1 MKQKE
6 VDAVFGGK
14 AEFENADRMASKS
27 RGKKKFSSFFCVLAL
42 QWEGWMLISMS
53 CSTMPRGRLRR
64 RPCVLLPTADS
75 KCRRTD
81 DYIFEGGCLSG
92 RIPCMLRRVLTG
104 SIVYYMWCSVEREL
118 SRRVAPI
125 AI

>member
-6 VDAVFGGK
+6 VEAVFGGK

-27 RGKKKFSSFFCVLAL
+27 RGKKFSSFFCVLAL
-42 QWEGWMLISMS
+42 QWEEWMLISMS
-53 CSTMPRGRLRR
+53 CSTMPRGRLRW

-104 SIVYYMWCSVEREL
+104 SVVYYMWCSVERKL